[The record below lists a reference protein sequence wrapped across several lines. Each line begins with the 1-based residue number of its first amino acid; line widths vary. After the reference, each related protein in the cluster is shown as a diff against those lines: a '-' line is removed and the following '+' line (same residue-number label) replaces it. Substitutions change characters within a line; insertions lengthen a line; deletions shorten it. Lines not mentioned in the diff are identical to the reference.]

1 MLLWFCLVL
10 LVTQTL
16 ILALLL
22 ITCFVFS
29 SIASNNLEDL
39 YHLNLQLVPSLCIL
53 RLSLE
58 DSALLKLLLFD
69 NTVWGEWGKTVYP
82 TWFECW
88 RFLSWNYS
96 AFWFLFMLVQKLNYI
111 FAVCW
116 SKVLYWRWHTNF
128 RRFELIYHRI
138 TQLLCDCWVLP
149 VHLLLICSLLTL
161 LFFIFLEGIV
171 LLESLSFQLGRAT
184 ILHLFESLMFEV
196 SLSKLDILLF
206 LFLSWL

>member
-1 MLLWFCLVL
+1 MLLWFYLAL
-10 LVTQTL
+10 SRIQIL

-22 ITCFVFS
+22 TTCFVFFS
-29 SIASNNLEDL
+29 VASNNLEDL
-39 YHLNLQLVPSLCIL
+39 YHLNLQLVPFWCFIPL
-53 RLSLE
+53 RSE
-58 DSALLKLLLFD
+58 DLAILKLLLFD

-88 RFLSWNYS
+88 RFLGWNYS

-116 SKVLYWRWHTNF
+116 SKVLYWRWHTSFNH
-128 RRFELIYHRI
+128 FELIYHRI
-138 TQLLCDCWVLP
+138 IKLLCDCWVLP

-161 LFFIFLEGIV
+161 LFFIFLEDIA
-171 LLESLSFQLGRAT
+171 LLDFLSIQLGLA
-184 ILHLFESLMFEV
+184 IGLHLFESLMFEV

-206 LFLSWL
+206 LFLS